1 MWRYVVKRL
10 IITFFLLFGI
20 TFIVYAIMEM
30 TPGDPVMIKL
40 GSDYT
45 PELYEATKIKMGLDQ
60 PFLIRYFKFIYDVF
74 FHFDFGQSYLGRSI
88 VKEILARAPKTF
100 LISISSILAATL
112 LGIPLGIYSALHQ
125 NTWKDNAAMVFALLG
140 VSMPDFWV
148 GLLLTML
155 FSLKLGWLPATGLKG
170 PSYLVLPLVT
180 CSFGTLANIAR
191 MTRSSML
198 EVIRQ
203 DYITT
208 AKAKGQTKSVVI
220 FKHALKNALI
230 PIITVVGTQASYMM
244 GGVMVVETV
253 FSIGGMGTLMMSSI
267 TSLDYPMVLSS
278 VLFISIFSCLI
289 ILLTDIAYAFVDPR
303 IRSEYQTVARKKKTA
318 GKESV
323 S

>member
-1 MWRYVVKRL
+1 MWRYILKRL
-10 IITFFLLFGI
+10 LTTFLLLFGI
-20 TFIVYAIMEM
+20 TFIVYAIMEL

-45 PELYEATKIKMGLDQ
+45 PELYEATKIKMGLDK
-60 PFLIRYFKFIYDVF
+60 PFLYRYFKYLYDVF
-74 FHFDFGQSYLGRSI
+74 GRFDFGMSYLGRD
-88 VKEILARAPKTF
+88 VVTEILNRAPKTF
-100 LISISSILAATL
+100 LISVSSILAATIV
-112 LGIPLGIYSALHQ
+112 GIPLGIYSALNQ
-125 NTWKDNAAMVFALLG
+125 STWKDNATMVFALLG

-155 FSLKLGWLPATGLKG
+155 FALKLKWLPATGMDG
-170 PSYLVLPLVT
+170 FRYMILPLIT

-208 AKAKGQTKSVVI
+208 ARAKGQTAAKVI
-220 FKHALKNALI
+220 YKHALKNAMI

-253 FSIGGMGTLMMSSI
+253 FAIGGMGTLMMSSI
-267 TSLDYPMVLSS
+267 TSLDYPMVLSC

-289 ILLTDIAYAFVDPR
+289 VLLTDIAYAFVDPR
-303 IRSEYQTVARKKKTA
+303 IRSEYQSTAKKKG
-318 GKESV
+318 GKK
-323 S
+323 

>member
-1 MWRYVVKRL
+1 MWRYIVRRL
-10 IITFFLLFGI
+10 ITTFLLLFGI
-20 TFIVYAIMEM
+20 TLIVYAILEL

-60 PFLIRYFKFIYDVF
+60 PFLVRYFKYVYDAF
-74 FHFDFGQSYLGRSI
+74 LRFDFGLSYLGRDVVTEI
-88 VKEILARAPKTF
+88 VNRAPKTF
-100 LISISSILAATL
+100 LISVSSILVATA
-112 LGIPLGIYSALHQ
+112 LGIPLGIYSALNHG
-125 NTWKDNAAMVFALLG
+125 TWKDNSTMVFALLG

-148 GLLLTML
+148 GLLLSML
-155 FSLKLGWLPATGLKG
+155 FALKLKWLPATGLDGFK
-170 PSYLVLPLVT
+170 YLILPVVT

-208 AKAKGQTKSVVI
+208 ARAKGQSRAKVI
-220 FKHALKNALI
+220 YKHALKNAMI

-267 TSLDYPMVLSS
+267 TSLDYPMVLSC
-278 VLFISIFSCLI
+278 VLFISVFSCLV

-303 IRSEYQTVARKKKTA
+303 IRSEYQSAAKKK
-318 GKESV
+318 KEAKAA
-323 S
+323 